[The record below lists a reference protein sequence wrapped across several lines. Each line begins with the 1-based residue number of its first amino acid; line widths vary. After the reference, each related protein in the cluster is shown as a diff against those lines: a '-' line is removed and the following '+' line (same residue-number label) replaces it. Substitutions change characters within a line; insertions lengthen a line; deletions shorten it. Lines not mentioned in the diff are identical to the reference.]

1 MVIFEYCRFGNLK
14 DVLEK
19 HHKNVRNQNS
29 DSNTVQMVS
38 SRAPGHATAV
48 SVTAKSLASWS
59 YQVAQG
65 MQFLAAHRIVHG
77 NLSARAILLSDGNLV
92 KISDFALARA
102 MHKVDVFISEKE
114 VHWNSLLFL
123 FNSEK
128 QFYHFFLWITEI
140 YQGKLEYK
148 WLAIESMQ
156 HKQLTTKSD
165 VYSFGIL
172 LWELFSFGD
181 QPFEEIETYQLKRH
195 IMNGHTLG
203 KPPYANDNVYDINLY
218 YRA

>member
-128 QFYHFFLWITEI
+128 QIYHFMS
-140 YQGKLEYK
+140 G
-148 WLAIESMQ
+148 
-156 HKQLTTKSD
+156 
-165 VYSFGIL
+165 L
-172 LWELFSFGD
+172 LKFIRANLN
-181 QPFEEIETYQLKRH
+181 T
-195 IMNGHTLG
+195 NGWPL
-203 KPPYANDNVYDINLY
+203 NQCSINN
-218 YRA
+218 